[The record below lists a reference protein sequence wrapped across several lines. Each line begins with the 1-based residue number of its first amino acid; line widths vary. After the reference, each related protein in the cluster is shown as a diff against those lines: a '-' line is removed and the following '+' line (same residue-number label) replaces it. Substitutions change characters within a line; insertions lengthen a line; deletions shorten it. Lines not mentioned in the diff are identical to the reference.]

1 MKIGSYEIFALETG
15 EFALDGG
22 AMFGVVPKTLWGKR
36 IGVDDKNRIDM
47 RLRCLL
53 LIGDGRRILIDCGMG
68 RKWNEKMSDIYRLD
82 YSKLSLEK
90 SLAAHQLS
98 PEKIT
103 DVVLTHL
110 HFDHA
115 GGSTQYS
122 GESKSGGGGNP
133 RLEPTFPNATYYIQ
147 KENLEWAQNPK
158 EKDRASY
165 IKEDWEPLQ
174 AAGVLKII
182 NKEGEILPGIDVRRF
197 YGHTHGIQLPL
208 INDGKT
214 KLFFCGDVI
223 PTSVHL
229 GIPWVMAYD
238 NFPLTTIEEKKKIL
252 QRAAKENWILVFEHC
267 PHVGAARV
275 TATEKGCEIT
285 EKITL

>member
-36 IGVDDKNRIDM
+36 IGVDDRNRIDM

-53 LIGDGRRILIDCGMG
+53 LVGEGRLILIDCGMG
-68 RKWNEKMSDIYRLD
+68 RKWDEKMTEIYRLD
-82 YSKLSLEK
+82 YSKLSLEQ

-115 GGSTQYS
+115 GGSTTR
-122 GESKSGGGGNP
+122 EAGGK
-133 RLEPTFPNATYYIQ
+133 LVPTFPNATYYIQ
-147 KENLEWAQNPK
+147 KENLEWAKNPK

-174 AAGVLKII
+174 AAGVLKIVD
-182 NKEGEILPGIDVRRF
+182 KEGELLPGIDVRRF

-208 INDGKT
+208 IHDGKT

-223 PTSVHL
+223 PTSLHL

-252 QRAAKENWILVFEHC
+252 AQAAKENWILVFEHC
-267 PHVGAARV
+267 PHIGAARV
-275 TATEKGCEIT
+275 AAGEKGCQISEEIR
-285 EKITL
+285 L